1 MLRYPNA
8 ISMYLQSY
16 GNQFVT
22 DGGKRKTREEVEAEK
37 ASGIRPFKF
46 NVFHQVAREVNN
58 RLDYFQESTDY
69 EMIIS
74 LLNNFV
80 LNNTFE
86 QQTIITLASSLREKC
101 NEEILEKL
109 HTNKIFTLA
118 KNLRFIKLHYGDDSF
133 EEYELVVRS
142 IADRHR
148 ETQLKREESGDAPE
162 SREHSSRTEDLNL
175 IKSLLTEIVGGPE
188 KFVEDHYLEGPLTS
202 VKLFVPESSL
212 AIELTNQFHYYPY
225 SSKLNNIVSNRNRM
239 IYLHN
244 NRILSINSRYMDKYK
259 ENDNQGLKQIIER
272 AILGKKEI
280 PAANEQ

>member
-1 MLRYPNA
+1 MSGQKGSQVFTKVFFQNFYETLQTNPRNTSALVDNVFSVFGEAKERQIYKLLHPFAVHKCKNELYQISQQEIVEPILNDSFRMLRYPNA

-101 NEEILEKL
+101 NQEILEKL

-118 KNLRFIKLHYGDDSF
+118 KNLRFIKLHYGDESF
-133 EEYELVVRS
+133 EEYEAVVRG

-148 ETQLKREESGDAPE
+148 EQ
-162 SREHSSRTEDLNL
+162 
-175 IKSLLTEIVGGPE
+175 
-188 KFVEDHYLEGPLTS
+188 
-202 VKLFVPESSL
+202 
-212 AIELTNQFHYYPY
+212 
-225 SSKLNNIVSNRNRM
+225 
-239 IYLHN
+239 
-244 NRILSINSRYMDKYK
+244 
-259 ENDNQGLKQIIER
+259 
-272 AILGKKEI
+272 
-280 PAANEQ
+280 